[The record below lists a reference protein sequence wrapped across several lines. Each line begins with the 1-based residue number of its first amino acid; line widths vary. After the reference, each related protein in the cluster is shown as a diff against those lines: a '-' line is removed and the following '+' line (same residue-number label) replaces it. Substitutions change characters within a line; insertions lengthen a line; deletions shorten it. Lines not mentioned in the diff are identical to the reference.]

1 MTVFG
6 VDLLQ
11 HVRVD
16 AIDRD
21 LKHAI
26 EVDLGEVKIAG
37 KVM

>member
-21 LKHAI
+21 LKYAI